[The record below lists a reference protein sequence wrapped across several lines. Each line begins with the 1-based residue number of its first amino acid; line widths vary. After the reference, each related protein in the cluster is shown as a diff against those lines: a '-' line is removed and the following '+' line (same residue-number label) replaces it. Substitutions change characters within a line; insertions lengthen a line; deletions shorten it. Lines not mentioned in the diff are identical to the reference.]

1 MKDIDMNIT
10 ISALVFMRVET
21 PKQHMSIMLVRSKD
35 KAKDDGID
43 RCIAYLLIIN
53 TITKN
58 KSDMTRAENLSILI
72 NNEELLTIYM
82 FFIEIN
88 SSIQ

>member
-10 ISALVFMRVET
+10 ISALVCMRVET

-43 RCIAYLLIIN
+43 RCIA
-53 TITKN
+53 
-58 KSDMTRAENLSILI
+58 
-72 NNEELLTIYM
+72 
-82 FFIEIN
+82 
-88 SSIQ
+88 